1 VFVPG
6 KPFQP
11 SLIYVGKQGAYPR
24 VEHLKG
30 ATWIGSGLTRNNWI
44 RLERIVRDK
53 HSSLVKKIVNYVRK
67 KFDRFGPCRFITLPY
82 FSLSA

>member
-1 VFVPG
+1 
-6 KPFQP
+6 
-11 SLIYVGKQGAYPR
+11 VGKQGAYPR

-67 KFDRFGPCRFITLPY
+67 KFDNIGRVMRICEDCIIVRIK
-82 FSLSA
+82 SVKVSMI